1 MMASVSSSLRCFNT
15 EQPPTSVSA
24 KRAEGNESDS
34 VEEGHRED
42 QKCCDHCMCCIS
54 HLAEDR
60 VKHFLVVQEYL
71 QEEWPTAKTNSCLGT
86 AHFLEL
92 AKIRNRTSLHWLFC
106 IGPIYLHFFR
116 WCFSIGRQKFDLE
129 LSRSHSLLREH
140 CTRMERKQAFQP
152 ISGNWNSSV

>member
-1 MMASVSSSLRCFNT
+1 MASVSSSLCYFNT
-15 EQPPTSVSA
+15 EQPPASVSA
-24 KRAEGNESDS
+24 KRAEGKESDS
-34 VEEGHRED
+34 VEEGYRDHR
-42 QKCCDHCMCCIS
+42 MCCIS

-92 AKIRNRTSLHWLFC
+92 AKIGNRTSLHWLFC
-106 IGPIYLHFFR
+106 IGPIHLHFFR
-116 WCFSIGRQKFDLE
+116 WYFSVGRQKFDLE
-129 LSRSHSLLREH
+129 LARSHSLLGEH